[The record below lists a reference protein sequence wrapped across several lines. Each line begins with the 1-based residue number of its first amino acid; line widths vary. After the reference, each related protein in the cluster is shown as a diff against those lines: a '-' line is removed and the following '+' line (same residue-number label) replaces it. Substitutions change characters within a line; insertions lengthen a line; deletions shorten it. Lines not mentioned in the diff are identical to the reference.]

1 MEEPSAHGA
10 AERGSV
16 QRRRTRPV
24 VPSMRR
30 AAAVTACAVTLV
42 VGAALL
48 AADAGGPAE
57 LMQQQLSVG
66 LNVAKMFE
74 QTRAD
79 AERDESGQIPVQRAR
94 RADRAELK
102 RREAAEKAQLE
113 AMREKQKEINQQEKL
128 ESMIKTAV
136 DRPQGVHVA
145 VAPAAPAAPAAPV
158 AAKHPGSDEDS
169 ESWGKRKLR
178 DMVAQLF
185 RAVAAIDKRM
195 VHEEGQTQRI
205 RSVTKRMQAK
215 EVTRPDLS
223 ASQQQIEK
231 RILAA
236 AKQLGTVLQGER
248 TTRSIITQ
256 QEKVDDSE
264 HHDLTKKLSALSLQV
279 RSLRQGLTAEKS
291 IVAHLRAVRKEEDDD
306 DAAVVATLSS
316 LLQSTGVLPKLDAWC
331 THNGSCDA
339 VSSEVMHGASLFARL
354 GPGSGADAGL
364 QWRCYAA
371 SALSADKTT
380 VTGGAAYCTH
390 TAGLEQ
396 QLREEI
402 GLLEAEKHRREQQET
417 KELGHDA
424 RKERA
429 MGTSV
434 AAAKSKLQIVGKDL
448 NALDAGEAQLSADAA
463 AAGQKQE
470 LDLHAIATLDRRDAT
485 LQQQLSAERAA
496 VHTQF
501 SAEEHQ
507 ALIDNSNTVRAIAP
521 KIKSVL
527 AKEEVRSCACDCECA
542 SLRPPYH
549 EGVLIE
555 QNASWSRY
563 VWQEGVASAYR
574 VNALSDGCVRV
585 GILPF
590 INPLIFVS
598 IYLCIHIR
606 TCEHACKCTC
616 VRTCL
621 HACLH
626 TCYRQTDVRGIDTT
640 LAGMSATQASDSH
653 ALAALARTVRE
664 QDATKQVVL
673 TLTTK
678 PNGEITASGHSLVP
692 SGSSLAQSKLGA
704 SIGSNMLAS
713 NARVKALKAGVG
725 EPGSGKE
732 ISPRAKLTAT
742 TSPRGG
748 RPMSRTSQFA
758 TVWRSS
764 KLVEVPPVQQSAM
777 AAGEIKP
784 VKKASDAVTLQTVSK
799 RGEGVTPKH
808 GSGVQRLKKGCL
820 IHLSGV
826 VAGLDADNSVEC

>member
-1 MEEPSAHGA
+1 MHGGA

-16 QRRRTRPV
+16 QRRRTRPMA
-24 VPSMRR
+24 PSMRR
-30 AAAVTACAVTLV
+30 AATVTACAVALV

-48 AADAGGPAE
+48 ASDAGGPAE
-57 LMQQQLSVG
+57 LVQQQLSVG

-94 RADRAELK
+94 RAGRAELK

-145 VAPAAPAAPAAPV
+145 AAPAAPV
-158 AAKHPGSDEDS
+158 AAKHPDLDEDS
-169 ESWGKRKLR
+169 ESWSKRKLR

-185 RAVAAIDKRM
+185 RAVAAMDKRI
-195 VHEEGQTQRI
+195 VHEEGQTRRI

-264 HHDLTKKLSALSLQV
+264 HHDLTKKLSALSSQV
-279 RSLRQGLTAEKS
+279 RSLKQGLTAEKK
-291 IVAHLRAVRKEEDDD
+291 IVAHLRAAHKKEDND

-316 LLQSTGVLPKLDAWC
+316 LLRTTGVLPKLDAWC
-331 THNGSCDA
+331 THHGSCDA

-390 TAGLEQ
+390 DTDLEQ
-396 QLREEI
+396 QLREEM
-402 GLLEAEKHRREQQET
+402 GLLEAAKHGREQLET
-417 KELGHDA
+417 KELGRDA

-429 MGTSV
+429 MGTIV
-434 AAAKSKLQIVGKDL
+434 AAAKSKLQMVGKDL

-485 LQQQLSAERAA
+485 LQKQLSAARAA
-496 VHTQF
+496 VQQQF

-527 AKEEVRSCACDCECA
+527 AKEEVRPCKECLRVCE
-542 SLRPPYH
+542 P
-549 EGVLIE
+549 
-555 QNASWSRY
+555 
-563 VWQEGVASAYR
+563 
-574 VNALSDGCVRV
+574 
-585 GILPF
+585 
-590 INPLIFVS
+590 
-598 IYLCIHIR
+598 
-606 TCEHACKCTC
+606 
-616 VRTCL
+616 
-621 HACLH
+621 
-626 TCYRQTDVRGIDTT
+626 
-640 LAGMSATQASDSH
+640 
-653 ALAALARTVRE
+653 
-664 QDATKQVVL
+664 
-673 TLTTK
+673 
-678 PNGEITASGHSLVP
+678 
-692 SGSSLAQSKLGA
+692 
-704 SIGSNMLAS
+704 
-713 NARVKALKAGVG
+713 
-725 EPGSGKE
+725 
-732 ISPRAKLTAT
+732 AT
-742 TSPRGG
+742 TIPCG
-748 RPMSRTSQFA
+748 RF
-758 TVWRSS
+758 
-764 KLVEVPPVQQSAM
+764 
-777 AAGEIKP
+777 
-784 VKKASDAVTLQTVSK
+784 D
-799 RGEGVTPKH
+799 
-808 GSGVQRLKKGCL
+808 
-820 IHLSGV
+820 
-826 VAGLDADNSVEC
+826 